1 MPKLKLTYFD
11 FHGGRGQTAR
21 LALTIGNVA
30 FEDDRVGFSDW
41 PARKGGTLFGV
52 LPELEVDGT
61 RFCQSNAI
69 NRYVG
74 RLAGLYP
81 EDGLQAGLCDEA
93 MDAVEDVMVQLV
105 PTLFMPEDQKQAR
118 RKELADGCLPF
129 YTLRLEQR
137 LTERGGQYFADNRL
151 TVADLKVFVLTRHL
165 TSGVLEHIPA
175 DLVQKSAP
183 KLVAHRDRVAAH
195 EGVKAYYSKH
205 DVSI

>member
-21 LALTIGNVA
+21 LALTIGKVA
-30 FEDDRVGFSDW
+30 FEDDRVGFTDW
-41 PARKGGTLFGV
+41 PARKGDTLFGV

-61 RFCQSNAI
+61 RLAQSNAI

-74 RLAGLYP
+74 RLTGLYP
-81 EDGLQAGLCDEA
+81 EDPIQAALCDEA

-105 PTLFMPEDQKQAR
+105 PTLFMPDDQKQVR

-129 YTLRLEQR
+129 YSRRLEQR
-137 LTERGGQYFADNRL
+137 LATRGGQYFADSRL
-151 TVADLKVFVLTRHL
+151 TVADLKVFVFTRHL
-165 TSGVLEHIPA
+165 TSGVLDHIPT
-175 DLVQKSAP
+175 DLVQQAAP

-205 DVSI
+205 GVSI